1 VVHKARNIHRP
12 KTVKLGIVVFCLA
25 FAIRVLYLYD
35 SSDNPTF
42 YAPIVD
48 SLTYDQMARN
58 LAAGGRLTDEF
69 FWQPP
74 FYPLFLTLVYLL
86 SNFSILFAKIIQ
98 ALLGAFTSV
107 LAYRLGDRLFGR
119 TAGILAGVF
128 TAVYMPLVF
137 FESELLSDAW
147 APFWSVALLLILLRA
162 GEKSSIANCFLLGLC
177 GVLSIITRPVFL
189 PFFMA
194 AVIWLLITWR
204 RNYLPIHKFVS
215 SAATIA
221 AGFIVV
227 AVPVALLCY
236 SVTGKARILPFSGGI
251 NLYVGNNPDYKETIT
266 ARPGLQWKK
275 LTDLPVESGIKDVD
289 KKERFFVNRTVEYV
303 LTQPAAFLKG
313 LLYKTMQFFSSRE
326 MPRNVNIYLFRKWS
340 AMLRTG
346 VWKLG
351 GFGFPFGLL
360 LPLAV
365 IGAIFGRTRLIA
377 PIWLFLLLYPAAVI
391 LVFVASRY
399 RVTIV
404 PVMSVLVANGCQ
416 YIAQILRQCL
426 RLGTP
431 YSYKG
436 HLTVGGWLKVALAA
450 MVVLVTVFIAV
461 APGPFYAEQIDYEPE
476 LYYGLA
482 DSLDEHGHSTDA
494 LQAYSSA
501 ITLRPNYVEAHHN
514 LALLLVKAGRIDQ
527 ALAHYRNALDL
538 DSQNAGIYEDY
549 GVALFKQGKT
559 TDAIDQYQKALQID
573 PKKPTVYD
581 NLGTAYFNLN
591 QLPQAL
597 ESYSKAIE
605 LNTADPIP
613 HNNIGN
619 VYALTGRPEMAVTHY
634 QLSLK
639 LKPDDPETL
648 NNLAN
653 ALASLGKFAQ
663 ATENYHKALQIA
675 PNDAGIYCNLAAC
688 LKQQGRIIEAEQAY
702 RKALAINPRHQ
713 RARKALNELT
723 GKKNE
728 IE

>member
-1 VVHKARNIHRP
+1 LAKAGFGVLVVNKARNIHRP
-12 KTVKLGIVVFCLA
+12 KTAGLGIAVFCLA
-25 FAIRVLYLYD
+25 IAIRVLYLYD

-86 SNFSILFAKIIQ
+86 SNSSILLAKIIQ

-107 LAYRLGDRLFGR
+107 LAYRLGDRFFGR
-119 TAGILAGVF
+119 NAGLLAGVF
-128 TAVYMPLVF
+128 TAAYMPLVF

-147 APFWSVALLLILLRA
+147 APFWSAALLLILLRT
-162 GEKSSIANCFLLGLC
+162 GEKPSIANCCLFGLC

-189 PFFMA
+189 PFFA
-194 AVIWLLITWR
+194 ASALWLLISWR
-204 RNYLPIHKFVS
+204 RRGLPAKK
-215 SAATIA
+215 IA
-221 AGFIVV
+221 VGTLIVV
-227 AVPVALLCY
+227 AGFLAVAIPIGLLCY
-236 SVTGKARILPFSGGI
+236 SITGKARILPYSGGI
-251 NLYVGNNPDYKETIT
+251 NLYIGNNPDYKETIT
-266 ARPGLQWKK
+266 ARPGLQWRK
-275 LTDLPVESGIKDVD
+275 LTDLPVESGIKDMD
-289 KKERFFVNRTVEYV
+289 KKERFFVNRAVEYA

-326 MPRNVNIYLFRKWS
+326 MPRNVDIYLFRQWS
-340 AMLRTG
+340 AMLCTG

-365 IGAIFGRTRLIA
+365 IGAIFGRNKLPA
-377 PIWLFLLLYPAAVI
+377 PIWLFLILYPAAVI

-399 RVTIV
+399 RVPIV
-404 PVMSVLVANGCQ
+404 PVMSVLAASGCQ
-416 YIAQILRQCL
+416 YITQILRRRQWAK
-426 RLGTP
+426 
-431 YSYKG
+431 SAS
-436 HLTVGGWLKVALAA
+436 VALII
-450 MVVLVTVFIAV
+450 LVIGFITSAS
-461 APGPFYAEQIDYEPE
+461 GPFYAEQIDYGPE

-482 DSLDEHGHSTDA
+482 DSLDKHGHLTEAID
-494 LQAYSSA
+494 AYSTA
-501 ITLRPNYVEAHHN
+501 ITLRPSYVEAHHN
-514 LALLLVKAGRIDQ
+514 LALLLVKASRIDQ
-527 ALAHYRNALDL
+527 ALSHYRTALDL
-538 DSQNAGIYEDY
+538 DPQNAGIHEDL

-559 TDAIDQYQKALQID
+559 KDAIDQYQKAIQID
-573 PKKPTVYD
+573 PKKATVYD

-597 ESYSKAIE
+597 EYYSKAIE
-605 LNTADPIP
+605 LNPDDPIP

-619 VYALTGRPEMAVTHY
+619 VYALTGRPELAVTHY
-634 QLSLK
+634 ELSLK

-653 ALASLGKFAQ
+653 ALAALGKFSE
-663 ATENYHKALQIA
+663 ATENYYKALQIA
-675 PNDAGIYCNLAAC
+675 PNDAGIYCNLVAC
-688 LKQQGRIIEAEQAY
+688 LKQQGRLAEAIEACQ
-702 RKALAINPRHQ
+702 KALAINPRHE

-723 GKKNE
+723 GKNPL